1 MKFGRLKEAYFKM
14 FFHSATCV
22 NSSQT
27 YLLRPS
33 LSSEKSFIGRR
44 CHRQGTLH
52 QSTRDAISPEERQE
66 WERIR
71 KRVIK
76 RKSQNSMIVLG
87 ALPWGRTSGVLC
99 NSPKIFCFRL
109 GSCYWVLRV
118 RLIRLTVYKHKQK
131 TGQLSNIAVCVFYH
145 IVHFVL
151 YLTPQNHRKMH

>member
-118 RLIRLTVYKHKQK
+118 RLIRLRVYKQTKNRSTFKHSCVCL
-131 TGQLSNIAVCVFYH
+131 LSYCPLCIISN
-145 IVHFVL
+145 
-151 YLTPQNHRKMH
+151 TPKS